1 MHIHADHCGDDM
13 SLQEFKDYCR
23 KVWNGANHN
32 FVTIDLTSGKMNEQY
47 RKNLGCFYLLVG
59 MLS

>member
-1 MHIHADHCGDDM
+1 MHIHADNCDDDM

-32 FVTIDLTSGKMNEQY
+32 FVTIDLTSGRMIGKY
-47 RKNLGCFYLLVG
+47 RKHLDCSYLSVG
-59 MLS
+59 MS